1 MRERWVFFRGGRAF
15 TAFPELP
22 GSSNESQHV
31 LRSCLYELSGLACGD
46 WPANHPKLLRL
57 LTETE
62 RLPREELERDALLL
76 LQKLLEH
83 AQAQVPY
90 YRERLASVVRVPLGE
105 LTRERFRELVPIL
118 TRAELRERGDE
129 LRAKVVSPAHRGNGR
144 ISTTSGS
151 TGRPISTEGT
161 RAGAALSAA
170 QQDRFHVWHGRDFD
184 ATTAF
189 ITSPHVPKGG
199 ARRAGWSVCGR
210 GAAIELSLLAPLS
223 EQLDWLVKERPRY
236 LVCYPSN
243 LRALV
248 RESVARGVRP
258 EGLHD
263 VTVSSEPIGPELR
276 ELVASA
282 WGVPLVGTYSASE
295 VGGIALERPG
305 EAHYTIQSEFVLVE
319 LLRDD
324 GSPCAPGEVGRVVL
338 TALHQALRPLVR
350 YEIGDYARAEP
361 EPEVGLPRL
370 GRVLGRE
377 RNMVTLKGGGEVW
390 PFFELGALGSLRA
403 LKQWQ
408 LVQRSESEIEVR
420 LVADRTLTESE
431 ERILTEVVHRCLPQR
446 FTLALRYV
454 PLIPRGASGKYEEFV
469 NATVPGFADPLSEAP
484 ARG

>member
-1 MRERWVFFRGGRAF
+1 
-15 TAFPELP
+15 
-22 GSSNESQHV
+22 V
-31 LRSCLYELSGLACGD
+31 LRSRLYELSGLACAD
-46 WPANHPKLLRL
+46 WPANHPKLMRL
-57 LTETE
+57 LAETE
-62 RLPREELERDALLL
+62 RLPREELERDVLLL

-83 AQAQVPY
+83 AHAQVPY
-90 YRERLASVVRVPLGE
+90 YRDRLAAAVRVPLGE
-105 LTRERFRELVPIL
+105 LTRERYRELVPIL
-118 TRAELRERGDE
+118 TRAELREQADQ

-144 ISTTSGS
+144 VSTTSGS
-151 TGRPISTEGT
+151 TGRPIATEGT
-161 RAGAALSAA
+161 LAASALSAA
-170 QQDRFHVWHGRDFD
+170 QQDRFHAWHRRDLD

-199 ARRAGWSVCGR
+199 ARRAGWSISGN

-223 EQLDWLVKERPRY
+223 EQLDWLVRERPRY

-258 EGLHD
+258 EGLAD

-276 ELVASA
+276 ELCASA

-305 EAHYTIQSEFVLVE
+305 DEHYTIQAEFVLVE
-319 LLRDD
+319 VLRDD
-324 GSPCAPGEVGRVVL
+324 GAPCAPGEVGRVVV
-338 TALHQALRPLVR
+338 TALHQALRPLIR
-350 YEIGDYARAEP
+350 YEIGDYARAEA
-361 EPEVGLPRL
+361 EPATGLPRL

-377 RNMVTLKGGGEVW
+377 RNMVTLPGGGEVW
-390 PFFELGALGSLRA
+390 PFFELAELAALRA

-420 LVADRTLTESE
+420 IVSARTLTALE
-431 ERILTEVVHRCLPQR
+431 ERTLTEVVHRCLPAR
-446 FTLALRYV
+446 FALALRYV
-454 PLIPRGASGKYEEFV
+454 PLIPRSPSGKYEEFV

>member
-1 MRERWVFFRGGRAF
+1 
-15 TAFPELP
+15 
-22 GSSNESQHV
+22 V
-31 LRSCLYELSGLACGD
+31 LRSRLYELSGLVCAD
-46 WPANHPKLLRL
+46 WPANHPKLMRL
-57 LTETE
+57 LAETE
-62 RLPREELERDALLL
+62 RLPREELERDVFLL

-90 YRERLASVVRVPLGE
+90 YRDRLGAVVRVPLGE
-105 LTRERFRELVPIL
+105 LTREHYRELVPIL
-118 TRAELRERGDE
+118 TRAELREQSDK

-151 TGRPISTEGT
+151 TGRPIATEGT
-161 RAGAALSAA
+161 LAASALSAA
-170 QQDRFHVWHGRDFD
+170 QQERFHAWHRRDLD

-199 ARRAGWSVCGR
+199 ARRAGWSISGS

-223 EQLDWLVKERPRY
+223 EQLDWLVRERPRY

-248 RESVARGVRP
+248 RESMARGVRP
-258 EGLHD
+258 EGLAD

-276 ELVASA
+276 ELCASA

-305 EAHYTIQSEFVLVE
+305 DEHYTIQAEFVLVE
-319 LLRDD
+319 VLRED
-324 GSPCAPGEVGRVVL
+324 GAPCAPGEVGRVVV
-338 TALHQALRPLVR
+338 TALHQALRPLIR
-350 YEIGDYARAEP
+350 YEIGDYARAEA
-361 EPEVGLPRL
+361 EPAVGLPRL

-377 RNMVTLKGGGEVW
+377 RNMVTLPGGGEVW
-390 PFFELGALGSLRA
+390 PFFELAELAALRA

-420 LVADRTLTESE
+420 IVSDRALTALE
-431 ERILTEVVHRCLPQR
+431 ERTLTEVVHRCLPAR
-446 FTLALRYV
+446 FALALRYV
-454 PLIPRGASGKYEEFV
+454 PLIPRSPSGKYEEFV

>member
-1 MRERWVFFRGGRAF
+1 M
-15 TAFPELP
+15 
-22 GSSNESQHV
+22 
-31 LRSCLYELSGLACGD
+31 LRSRLYDLSGLACGD
-46 WPANHPKLLRL
+46 WPANHPRLLRL
-57 LTETE
+57 LSETE
-62 RLPREELERDALLL
+62 RLPRDELERDVFLL

-90 YRERLASVVRVPLGE
+90 YRERLAPVVRVPLGE

-118 TRAELRERGDE
+118 TRAELREQASA

-151 TGRPISTEGT
+151 TGTPISTEGT
-161 RAGAALSAA
+161 RAATALSAA
-170 QQDRFHVWHGRDFD
+170 QQDRFHAWHGRDLD

-199 ARRAGWSVCGR
+199 VRRAGWSVSGN
-210 GAAIELSLLAPLS
+210 GAAVELSLLAPLS
-223 EQLDWLVKERPRY
+223 EQLDWLVKQRPRY

-248 RESVARGVRP
+248 RESLARGVKP
-258 EGLHD
+258 EGLAD

-295 VGGIALERPG
+295 IGGIALERPG
-305 EAHYTIQSEFVLVE
+305 DAHYTVQAEFVLLE

-324 GSPCAPGEVGRVVL
+324 GEPCAPGEVGRVVV
-338 TALHQALRPLVR
+338 TALHQALRPLIR
-350 YEIGDYARAEP
+350 YEIGDYALAEAEP
-361 EPEVGLPRL
+361 ATGLPRL

-377 RNMVTLKGGGEVW
+377 RNMVTLPGGGEVW
-390 PFFELGALGSLRA
+390 PFFELAELGALRA

-408 LVQRSESEIEVR
+408 LVQRSERAIEVR
-420 LVADRTLTESE
+420 IVSDRALTASE
-431 ERILTEVVHRCLPQR
+431 ERTLTEVVHRCLPQR
-446 FTLALRYV
+446 FALALRYV
-454 PLIPRGASGKYEEFV
+454 PSIPRSASGKYEEFV
-469 NATVPGFADPLSEAP
+469 NATASSFADPLSEA
-484 ARG
+484 ADRG